1 MSLVLLLIIAACV
14 LAIALLS
21 IRIFSS
27 SKKTKHIESELRSY
41 ENIVA
46 HTNDALFVIEIVN
59 GKLLNVN
66 IAAAQLL
73 GYTVQELLSKMYYD
87 LVPGDLM
94 LKSAETIA
102 DVHQQG
108 GMVFANIPYLHKD
121 GSVIPVECSAKISSF
136 EDHPAIVI
144 FARDIRERLKYENE
158 IRQINE
164 ELKEKNKEITDS
176 IRYAQ
181 RIQQA
186 ILPHEEEA
194 GQILREH
201 FVLYKPKDIVSGDFY
216 LIDEITTNSGVK
228 LAGFAVVDCTGHGVP
243 GAFLSLLGHSFFK
256 HSMHEPEVNSPGQA
270 LDYVNQNLVNV
281 LRYKQQA
288 SVRDGM
294 DASFC
299 VLDRKSLQLYFSGA
313 NNSMCIVSE
322 GKLNEI
328 KPDKRSLG
336 QEENSE
342 FHFSN
347 QKVEVKKGD
356 MIYLFSDGYAD
367 QFGGP
372 AAKADGSKAGQG
384 KKFKYRQLEEL
395 FVEIAALPGS
405 EQKKILDERFE
416 AWKGNLEQV
425 DDVTIIGVRV

>member
-1 MSLVLLLIIAACV
+1 MNLVLLLIIAVC
-14 LAIALLS
+14 LCAIAFLAV
-21 IRIFSS
+21 RIFSA
-27 SKKTKHIESELRSY
+27 SKKTKHTESELRSY

-66 IAAAQLL
+66 IAAAKLL
-73 GYTVQELLSKMYYD
+73 GYSMQELLSKMYYD
-87 LVPGDLM
+87 LVPKDMM
-94 LKSAETIA
+94 LTSAETIA

-108 GMVFANIPYLHKD
+108 GMVFSNIPYLHKD
-121 GSVIPVECSAKISSF
+121 GTVIPVECSAKIGSF

-158 IRQINE
+158 IRHINE

-194 GQILREH
+194 EQILQEN
-201 FVLYKPKDIVSGDFY
+201 FVLFRPKDIVSGDFY
-216 LIDEITTNSGVK
+216 LVDEITTNDGTK

-243 GAFLSLLGHSFFK
+243 GAFMSLLGHSFFK
-256 HSMHEPEVNSPGQA
+256 HSMHDHDVNSPGQA
-270 LDYVNQNLVNV
+270 LDYVNHNLVNV

-299 VLDRKSLQLYFSGA
+299 VLNRKNLQLYFSGA
-313 NNSMCIVSE
+313 NNSACIVSD
-322 GKLNEI
+322 GKLSEI

-336 QEENSE
+336 QEEDLE

-347 QKVEVKKGD
+347 QKTELKKGD

-372 AAKADGSKAGQG
+372 TAKADDAKAGQG

-395 FVEIAALPGS
+395 FAEIAALPAA
-405 EQKKILDERFE
+405 EQKKILNERFD